1 VIVYLGSTRPAKV
14 DAAREALEAVSRFD
28 TRFDGA
34 ELRTVDLGN
43 VGPRMPMTEA
53 AIISAAAR
61 RVRVLIAGRRRGTR
75 GGYLYMGLEGGLDP
89 VTLPDG
95 HWVLA
100 LKNWACVSDG
110 RRWSYGA
117 GGAILLPDNLAAGV
131 AEGAELGD
139 VVERSAGA
147 GVRNLRGA
155 WGVLTRDLVTR
166 RDAFR
171 TAIIGALA
179 PFFNAESYE
188 SLHS

>member
-1 VIVYLGSTRPAKV
+1 VIVYLSSTRPAKV
-14 DAAREALEAVSRFD
+14 DAARDALAAVSRFD
-28 TRFDGA
+28 QRFLGA
-34 ELRTVDLGN
+34 ELRTVDLGAA
-43 VGPRMPMTEA
+43 GPRMPMTEA
-53 AIISAAAR
+53 AIIEAAAN
-61 RVRVLIAGRRRGTR
+61 RVRTLIAGRRRAVR
-75 GGYLYMGLEGGLDP
+75 GGVLYIGLEGGLDP

-110 RRWSYGA
+110 QRWSYGA
-117 GGAILLPDNLAAGV
+117 GGAILLPDDLAAGV
-131 AEGAELGD
+131 AEGTELGE
-139 VVERSAGA
+139 VVERSAGP
-147 GVRNLRGA
+147 GVRNMRGA

-171 TAIIGALA
+171 TAVIGALA